1 MYSCLR
7 VTHPAPCAALQESE
21 EAFDVLPGD
30 YVRFPKWLL
39 AELEF
44 SGKYEQLYRFRAYG
58 DD

>member
-1 MYSCLR
+1 MTGYLNWS
-7 VTHPAPCAALQESE
+7 HALQESE

-44 SGKYEQLYRFRAYG
+44 SGKYEQAYRFRAYG